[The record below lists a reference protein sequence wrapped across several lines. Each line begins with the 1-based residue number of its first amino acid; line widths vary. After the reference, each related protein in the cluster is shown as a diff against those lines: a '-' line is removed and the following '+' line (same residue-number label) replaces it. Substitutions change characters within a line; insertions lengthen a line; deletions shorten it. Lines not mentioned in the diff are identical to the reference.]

1 MKPVDLLDP
10 EDPDWHRRISDLF
23 HRALEQPPN
32 QRTGFV
38 RGACPGNEKLAEE
51 VLSLLAAHDVTDL
64 FPMEPGLDSARRL
77 ALATEAAFQRVGTTV
92 GRYRIDRILGQ
103 GGMGVVYQAFDQRLN
118 IFVALKAISPDVTRD
133 PARRDRLRHEAQVV
147 ARLKHPGIA
156 WIYALEEFGDD
167 LFIAGEFI
175 EGETLREEVERGP
188 GEPAVVLDTA
198 LQLAE
203 ALAAAHDQGVI
214 HRDLKPENV
223 MREPHGR
230 VRILDFGL
238 AQMRDA
244 RTGHANRTE
253 EGKLFGTP
261 GYMSPEQIRREP
273 LNGRSDLFSLGI
285 VLFELLTGRHPFDG
299 GDHGPTIAAILE
311 KDPPPFRSASDP
323 KPASGS
329 VTPGLENIIRTLLR
343 KSPDAR
349 FSSAHQ
355 LRSALERL
363 RDGDRS
369 ARAFSGV
376 QTDAVWWW
384 KFHQASTCVFY
395 AALLIPTWFAR
406 TWEADRIGP
415 WFFVAA
421 IVAVV
426 SAVTLRT
433 HLWFAA
439 SSMPA
444 EFAHQHRSNWKWVRS
459 ADVLLVA
466 AVEASG
472 IAILTA
478 EPAVS
483 PHSAVA
489 VLLITCG
496 VLALLS
502 SAVIEPATTRAAFGQ
517 E

>member
-1 MKPVDLLDP
+1 MTAADLLDP
-10 EDPDWHRRISDLF
+10 DDRRRVSDLF
-23 HRALEQPPN
+23 HRALELPADE
-32 QRTGFV
+32 RTKFV
-38 RGACPGNEKLAEE
+38 RDACRDANHLADEI
-51 VLSLLAAHDVTDL
+51 LALLAAHDRTDL
-64 FPMEPGLDSARRL
+64 FPMEPGFDSARRL
-77 ALATEAAFQRVGTTV
+77 ALAAEAAFKRVGTTV
-92 GRYRIDRILGQ
+92 GQYRIDRILGQ

-118 IFVALKAISPDVTRD
+118 VVVALKAISPDVTRD
-133 PARRDRLRHEAQVV
+133 PTRRERLRREAQAG

-156 WIYALEEFGDD
+156 WIYALEELGDD

-175 EGETLREEVERGP
+175 EGETLRDEIGRGP
-188 GEPAVVLDTA
+188 ADASVVLDTA
-198 LQLAE
+198 LQLAD

-238 AQMRDA
+238 AQIRDLGTA
-244 RTGHANRTE
+244 RPNLTE
-253 EGKLFGTP
+253 DGKLFGTP
-261 GYMSPEQIRREP
+261 AYMSPEQIRRDQ
-273 LNGRSDLFSLGI
+273 LDGRSDLFSLCI
-285 VLFELLTGRHPFDG
+285 VLFELFTGRHPFGG

-311 KDPPPFRSASDP
+311 KEPPPFRSASDI
-323 KPASGS
+323 KPPSGS
-329 VTPGLENIIRTLLR
+329 ITPGLENIIRTLLR
-343 KSPDAR
+343 KSPAAR
-349 FSSAHQ
+349 FTSAHQ
-355 LRSALERL
+355 LKAALERL

-369 ARAFSGV
+369 AKAFGGV

-384 KFHQASTCVFY
+384 KFHQASTCAFY
-395 AALLIPTWFAR
+395 TLLLIPTWLAR
-406 TWEADRIGP
+406 DWEKLRIGP
-415 WFFVAA
+415 WLFVAA

-444 EFAHQHRSNWKWVRS
+444 EFAHQHKSNWKWVRG
-459 ADVLLVA
+459 ADLLLVA

-472 IAILTA
+472 IAILTSTSDVSLRSA
-478 EPAVS
+478 TAV
-483 PHSAVA
+483 V
-489 VLLITCG
+489 LITCG